1 MKKNL
6 WTKFSLIIL
15 PALLLSIISNAH
27 EWSEHLD
34 DIQRLEKGIYKYQQ
48 ELDVLV
54 DRKKKTRDAARIE
67 ETLQRIVEIHAE
79 LIALRQDLDKTKKHI
94 GEVHP
99 EQVGVLDN
107 LNLEAKP
114 KKKKRLGTSPLDRQL
129 DDLLIKIQLKFA
141 TFMQPEDK
149 KDEMIEVEE
158 VVKVKKRKKKERE
171 ADVYLRRKSKVKLV
185 K

>member
-1 MKKNL
+1 MTKNL
-6 WTKFSLIIL
+6 WTKLNFIIVS
-15 PALLLSIISNAH
+15 LLLLPLTSVAH
-27 EWSEHLD
+27 DWAEHLD

-79 LIALRQDLDKTKKHI
+79 LISLRQDLDKNRKHI
-94 GEVHP
+94 AAEHP
-99 EQVGVLDN
+99 EQKGVLDN
-107 LNLEAKP
+107 INAAAAP
-114 KKKKRLGTSPLDRQL
+114 KKKKRLGYSPLDRQL

-141 TFMQPEDK
+141 TFMQPEEK
-149 KDEMIEVEE
+149 KQVMKDVEE